1 MPRPRR
7 RRRIRRRADIDIF
20 KPAGVP
26 RKELEEVKIGHDEV
40 EALRLKDSEGLTQK
54 AAAEKMDVSQP
65 TFSRLLKEAR
75 KKVAEAVSEGKSL
88 VIEGGHYR
96 VDEDE

>member
-7 RRRIRRRADIDIF
+7 RRRIRRRADIEFF

-26 RKELEEVKIGHDEV
+26 RKELEMIKIGHDEV
-40 EALRLKDSEGLTQK
+40 EALRLKDQRGMTQK
-54 AAAEKMDVSQP
+54 EAAQEMDVSQP

-75 KKVAEAVSEGKSL
+75 KKVAEAVSEGKAL
-88 VIEGGHYR
+88 QIEGGDYR
-96 VDEDE
+96 IED